1 MYWVYNDRMIP
12 LDDLVTQTATGWEWH
27 IPPRF
32 NIARACVRQHIE
44 RGHGSDT
51 ALVVEDDVLG
61 TSQLS
66 YAELD
71 TASGRFV
78 SALAELG
85 VHPGERVL
93 IRLPN
98 SIDFPVSFFGCL
110 KFGAVAVPT
119 STLLS
124 APEVT
129 YLAQDSGARVLVT
142 HKSMWPQ
149 LSRGIAGQTQ
159 LDFVLLAGSGEMAA
173 DSPTTGAQL
182 IDLQAL
188 LHSSPANDFI
198 IDSSPD
204 DPAYLVYTSGTT
216 GFPKGVLH
224 GHRSLLGRQPSS
236 HFWFDFK
243 PGDRIIHS
251 GKFNWTYVLGTGLM
265 DPLFHGHTVI
275 VYEGQ
280 SDAGIWPQ
288 LISKHRCTVF
298 IGVPT
303 LYRQILQKT
312 GFCGADVPTLRHCM
326 SAGEHLSD
334 EMLFQWR
341 ERFDMDIYEAIG
353 MSEFSYYISQNRQRP
368 IRPGAAGFIQ
378 PGHEVALL
386 DENYQPVQAGA
397 EGMLA
402 VRDTDPGLFLGYW
415 ELPQETAKSYREGY
429 FLTGDYARVDED
441 GYIWFVGRRDDI
453 INTFGYRVSPHE
465 VERVM
470 KTHPAVADCVALG
483 EPSGRDKILVSAC
496 IILHP
501 GASADAQEILDFG
514 QRNLARYKA
523 PRLVHFLR
531 DFPRTKN
538 GKVLRKQMLADLA
551 GDQTV

>member
-1 MYWVYNDRMIP
+1 MIP
-12 LDDLVTQTATGWEWH
+12 FEDLVTQSATGWEWH

-32 NIARACVRQHIE
+32 NIARACVRQHIQL
-44 RGHGSDT
+44 GNGGNT
-51 ALVVEDDVLG
+51 ALVVEDEKLG
-61 TSQLS
+61 ASRLS
-66 YAELD
+66 YEALD
-71 TASGRFV
+71 ISSGQFV
-78 SALAELG
+78 SALGKLG
-85 VHPGERVL
+85 LQAGERVL

-124 APEVT
+124 TPEVV

-142 HKSMWPQ
+142 HKSMWPE
-149 LSRGIAGQTQ
+149 LSRGLATNT
-159 LDFVLLAGSGEMAA
+159 LLEFVLLAGNGDMPTDTGVA
-173 DSPTTGAQL
+173 DVQIMDLQELLTSSPT
-182 IDLQAL
+182 D
-188 LHSSPANDFI
+188 DFI

-224 GHRSLLGRQPSS
+224 AHRSLLGRQPSS
-236 HFWFDFK
+236 HFWFDFEA
-243 PGDRIIHS
+243 GDRIIHS

-275 VYEGQ
+275 VYEGK
-280 SDAGIWPQ
+280 SDASIWPQ
-288 LISKHRCTVF
+288 LIKKHHCTVF

-303 LYRQILQKT
+303 IYRQIIQKT
-312 GFCGADVPTLRHCM
+312 DFTGADVPTLRHCM

-334 EMLFQWR
+334 EMLFRWR

-386 DENYQPVQAGA
+386 DEHHRPVKPGE

-402 VRDTDPGLFLGYW
+402 VRDNDPGLFLGYW
-415 ELPQETAKSYREGY
+415 QLPRETAESYSDGY

-441 GYIWFVGRRDDI
+441 GYIWFVGRKDDI

-465 VERVM
+465 IERVI

-483 EPSGRDKILVSAC
+483 EPSGKDKILVSVC
-496 IILHP
+496 IILNP
-501 GASADAQEILDFG
+501 NATANAQDILEFG

-523 PRLVHFLR
+523 PRLVHFYQE
-531 DFPRTKN
+531 FPRTKN
-538 GKVLRKQMLADLA
+538 GKVLRKQMLAELS
-551 GDQTV
+551 GEQ